1 MKIEPWLTR
10 LRYVGALLWVFGFI
24 ILSPLTIIPFSS
36 QLSFKLSVVYPFV
49 LPAAISMLI
58 GGLLSR
64 SIDFRP
70 LSGRES
76 LVVVSLGWIT
86 VSVIGALPL
95 FIGLDVGFLNAVFE
109 STSGFTTT
117 GITVLQGL
125 DSMPHHILFWRSLTQ
140 WIGGLGI
147 LTLFLV
153 LVFRGDVSHKLFGA
167 ESHKIFSE
175 RPAPGLF
182 HTLKILWSIYSLFT
196 VVIAFVLALEGLTW
210 FDAINHALTAPST
223 GGFSTH
229 DASIDYFRQAGY
241 ANYRMIEFTF
251 IWAMT
256 LGGMSFVVHYRV
268 LRGEIKALWEG
279 LEIRLFWKI
288 ILVSLAIVA
297 LSHFVN
303 FGVSQAW
310 DVLRHGLFQ
319 VVALVTSTG
328 YATKDIGSMYFPT
341 GAKLIFLFLMVVGGC
356 VGSTAGG
363 FKVLRVGILG
373 KMVTRQ
379 IRSLSLPSRAV
390 NILIVDGE
398 VIPVKEIRRIAALLF
413 AWMGFLLVGSL
424 ITAYFSNLGVLASIS
439 GMFSA
444 MGNMGPSYIP
454 LKDWP
459 ALHPIIRITY
469 IVGMLAGRLEIL
481 PIIMLFARIVWR

>member
-1 MKIEPWLTR
+1 MKVEQWLTR
-10 LRYVGALLWVFGFI
+10 FRYVGALLWVFGFI
-24 ILSPLTIIPFSS
+24 LLAPLTIIPFSS
-36 QLSFKLSVVYPFV
+36 QLTFELPVVFPFV
-49 LPAAISMLI
+49 IPAAISLI
-58 GGLLSR
+58 LGGLLNR
-64 SIDFRP
+64 SISLRP

-76 LVVVSLGWIT
+76 LVVVSLGWIA
-86 VSVIGALPL
+86 VSIIGALPL
-95 FIGLDVGFLNAVFE
+95 FLGLDIGFLNSVFE

-153 LVFRGDVSHKLFGA
+153 LVFRGEVSHKLFGA

-196 VVIAFVLALEGLTW
+196 VVIGVVLFLEGLTW
-210 FDAINHALTAPST
+210 FDALNHALTAPST

-241 ANYRMIEFTF
+241 SNYRMIEFTF

-268 LRGEIKALWEG
+268 LRGKLEALWEG

-288 ILVSLAIVA
+288 ILGSLALVV
-297 LSHFVN
+297 LSRFVN
-303 FGVSQAW
+303 FGISEAW
-310 DVLRHGLFQ
+310 DVIRHGLFQ

-341 GAKLIFLFLMVVGGC
+341 GAKIVFLILMVVGGS

-390 NILIVDGE
+390 NLLIVDGE
-398 VIPVKEIRRIAALLF
+398 VIPMKEIRRIAALLF

-424 ITAYFSNLGVLASIS
+424 ITAYFSNLGVLASVS

-454 LKDWP
+454 LENWP
-459 ALHPIIRITY
+459 VLHPIIRITY

-481 PIIMLFARIVWR
+481 PIIMLFTRIVWR